1 MLEKTIPQDNVQ
13 IVNKYGKTS
22 LIFSQC
28 QKLDKSKS
36 LSGYRIMCLNQC
48 PFIIS
53 YNA

>member
-22 LIFSQC
+22 LIFSQF

-53 YNA
+53 HNA

>member
-1 MLEKTIPQDNVQ
+1 MLEKIIPQDNVQ

-22 LIFSQC
+22 LTFSQF

-53 YNA
+53 YIA